1 MLAERALTAVVRRM
15 SRKYIAHEATSI
27 EMLPAS
33 APGKKYVLYTH
44 VPFCERLCTYC
55 SFNRFLFRE
64 DLARR
69 YFASLREEM
78 RMVADLGYEFDSLYV
93 GGGTPTILLDELN
106 ATIDLA
112 HELFDIG
119 EVSAETSPN
128 HLTPEVVERLGGRV
142 QRMSVGVQSFDDRLL
157 RVMDR
162 YDKYGSGQSLFESI
176 AGAQGMFPSLNVDMI
191 FNFPSQTER
200 MLLADIELL
209 KQTGCN
215 QTTFYPLMAGP
226 NAARALADTV
236 GRIDFV
242 REGEYYR
249 IVDEALAD
257 TFEPASAWTFSKEK
271 GGMIDEYIVDHDEY
285 VGIGSGALSFVGGR
299 VYGNTFSLQEYDDAI
314 RSGRMGLA
322 TAGQVYNKRAL
333 MRYRFVSELFGLRL
347 DKRRFER
354 DFGIP
359 VERALRVETA
369 FMRASGAFAID
380 DDAQWTLTPTGRYL
394 LVVMMREML
403 SGSNDLRDEA
413 RAALSPAERMLL
425 LEGIESSSLAAD
437 DMIPEYL
444 AV

>member
-1 MLAERALTAVVRRM
+1 MLAERALTAVMRRL
-15 SRKYIAHEATSI
+15 SRRYTAHAPTAMD
-27 EMLPAS
+27 MLPAPM
-33 APGKKYVLYTH
+33 PGKRYVLYTH

-69 YFASLREEM
+69 YFASMREEM
-78 RMVADLGYEFDSLYV
+78 RMVAALGYDFGSLYV

-106 ATIDLA
+106 QTIDLA
-112 HELFDIG
+112 NELFDIG

-128 HLTPEVVERLGGRV
+128 HLTPEVVETLGGRV

-162 YDKYGSGQSLFESI
+162 YEKYGNGQSLFEAI
-176 AGAQGMFPSLNVDMI
+176 ASARGWFPSLNVDMI

-236 GRIDFV
+236 GRIDFT
-242 REGEYYR
+242 REGEYYA
-249 IVDEALAD
+249 IIDEALSD
-257 TFEPASAWTFSKEK
+257 TLQPASAWTFSQEK
-271 GGMIDEYIVDHDEY
+271 GGMIDEYIVDYDEY

-314 RSGRMGLA
+314 LSGRMGLA
-322 TAGQVYNKRAL
+322 TAGQAYDRRAL
-333 MRYRFVSELFGLRL
+333 MRYRFVTDLFGLRM

-354 DFGIP
+354 DFGEP
-359 VERALRVETA
+359 VERALRIETA
-369 FMRASGAFAID
+369 FMRASGAFDRD
-380 DDAQWTLTPTGRYL
+380 DDVEFTLTPTGRYL

-403 SGSNDLRDEA
+403 SGSNELRDEA
-413 RAALSPAERMLL
+413 RAALSPEERMLL
-425 LEGIESSSLAAD
+425 LEGIEPGG
-437 DMIPEYL
+437 PEPSP
-444 AV
+444 AIV

>member
-1 MLAERALTAVVRRM
+1 MLAERALTAVMRRL
-15 SRKYIAHEATSI
+15 SRRYIAHGPTDL
-27 EMLPAS
+27 EMLPDP
-33 APGKKYVLYTH
+33 APGKRYVLYAH

-69 YFASLREEM
+69 YFGGLREEM
-78 RMVADLGYEFDSLYV
+78 RMAADLGYDFASLYV

-112 HELFDIG
+112 RELFDIG

-128 HLTPEVVERLGGRV
+128 HLTPEVVETLGGRV

-162 YDKYGSGQSLFESI
+162 YDKYGSGKQLFESI

-191 FNFPSQTER
+191 FNYPSQTER

-209 KQTGCN
+209 GQTGCN

-236 GRIDFV
+236 GRIDYT

-249 IVDEALAD
+249 IIDEALSE
-257 TFEPASAWTFSKEK
+257 TFEPASAWTYSHEK
-271 GGMIDEYIVDHDEY
+271 GGMIDEYIVDYDEY

-314 RSGRMGLA
+314 SSGHMGLA
-322 TAGQVYNKRAL
+322 TAGQPYNKRAL
-333 MRYRFVSELFGLRL
+333 MRYRFVTDLFGLRM
-347 DKRRFER
+347 DKKRFER
-354 DFGIP
+354 DFGEP
-359 VERALRVETA
+359 VDRALRVETT
-369 FMRASGAFAID
+369 FMRAVGGFAID
-380 DDAQWTLTPTGRYL
+380 DDDQFTLTPTGRYL
-394 LVVMMREML
+394 MVVMMREML
-403 SGSNDLRDEA
+403 SGSNELRDEA
-413 RAALSPAERMLL
+413 RAALSPEERMLL
-425 LEGIESSSLAAD
+425 LDGQSVGGLEPELAA
-437 DMIPEYL
+437 
-444 AV
+444 V

>member
-1 MLAERALTAVVRRM
+1 MLAERALTAVMRRL
-15 SRKYIAHEATSI
+15 SRRYIAHGPTEM
-27 EMLPAS
+27 EMLPLPAR
-33 APGKKYVLYTH
+33 GKRYVLYTH

-69 YFASLREEM
+69 YFSAMREEM
-78 RMVADLGYEFDSLYV
+78 RMVADLGYDFASLYV
-93 GGGTPTILLDELN
+93 GGGTPTIMLDELN

-128 HLTPEVVERLGGRV
+128 HLTPEVVETLAGRV

-162 YDKYGSGQSLFESI
+162 YDKYGSGQALFEAI
-176 AGAQGMFPSLNVDMI
+176 CAAKGMFPSLNVDMI

-209 KQTGCN
+209 EQTGCN

-236 GRIDFV
+236 GRIDFT

-249 IVDEALAD
+249 IIDEALSK
-257 TFEPASAWTFSKEK
+257 TFEPASAWTFSHEK
-271 GGMIDEYIVDHDEY
+271 GGMIDEYIVDYDEY

-299 VYGNTFSLQEYDDAI
+299 IYGNTFSLQEYGDAI
-314 RSGRMGLA
+314 ASGRMGLA
-322 TAGQVYNKRAL
+322 TAGQQYDKRAL
-333 MRYRFVSELFGLRL
+333 MRYRFVTDLFGLRL
-347 DKRRFER
+347 DKKRFER
-354 DFGIP
+354 DFG
-359 VERALRVETA
+359 VSVDRALRMETT
-369 FMRASGAFAID
+369 FMRAVGGFALD
-380 DDAQWTLTPTGRYL
+380 DDQQFTLTPTGRYL
-394 LVVMMREML
+394 MVVMMREML
-403 SGSNDLRDEA
+403 SGSNELRDEA
-413 RAALSPAERMLL
+413 RAALSPEERMLL
-425 LEGIESSSLAAD
+425 LDGQPAAGLSPELAG
-437 DMIPEYL
+437 
-444 AV
+444 V